1 MKKKVIIGVVI
12 TLVIVVAVFLFIPKN
27 TNNQPAEQPTIDPTM
42 MMGFGM
48 DTGTSGVIETD
59 KGIVYSGKVVPLDTY
74 YYTKSMEKP
83 FNKVYV
89 EEGEM
94 IESDTLLFDYK
105 ADNTVDAQIQVLEKD
120 FLNMKQELD
129 DYYTRVENMKGE
141 IAAANPEDKSYYN
154 YLNVEL
160 NNAEKKI
167 DEIHVQWIS
176 AEEKIEKLKE
186 TKKDNKVYSDIA
198 GLVYKVNESNSI
210 DPSSKTGS
218 AYIVL
223 YSNER
228 KVRISVSEFEYN
240 LIKSGQEVNVS
251 VESLGKDFQCIVTHV
266 DTMPNNLESDDTSYY
281 NVDIEIPVEVP
292 YGYSV
297 VVTVP
302 RQ

>member
-1 MKKKVIIGVVI
+1 MKKKTIIGLV
-12 TLVIVVAVFLFIPKN
+12 VIVVIAVIAYLFWPRN
-27 TNNQPAEQPTIDPTM
+27 NMNQTNPQQTIDPTM

-48 DTGTSGVIETD
+48 DTSTSDVVETD
-59 KGIVYSGKVVPLDTY
+59 KGIVYSGKVVPVDTY
-74 YYTKSMEKP
+74 YYTKSMEKE

-89 EEGEM
+89 EEGEL
-94 IESDTLLFDYK
+94 IERDTLLFDYK
-105 ADNTVDAQIQVLEKD
+105 AENSIDAQIQVLEKD
-120 FLNMKQELD
+120 FLNMQQELD

-141 IAAANPEDKSYYN
+141 IAAANPDDKSYYN
-154 YLNVEL
+154 YLQVEL

-167 DEIHVQWIS
+167 SEIKVQWIT
-176 AEEKIEKLKE
+176 AEEKINKLKE
-186 TKKDNKVYSDIA
+186 SKGENKVLSDIG
-198 GLVYKVNESNSI
+198 GLIYKVNESTSI

-240 LIKSGQEVNVS
+240 LIKVGQEVDVN
-251 VESLGKDFQCIVTHV
+251 VESLGKDYKCIVTAV

-281 NVDIEIPVEVP
+281 NVDIEIPEEVP